1 MDARIVDTALINLL
15 QVAGIQGYIRKST
28 KHDLC
33 LEFYINGTKFQF
45 VGEVKQE
52 VRAYQI
58 DQLPGQSKAKM
69 PQIIVA
75 NRIFPGV
82 KSILQEKR
90 IPYLE
95 ANGNFFLSQDNFY
108 ILIDTARPF
117 IDVKRKGRNRAFTK
131 TGLKVVYFLLQNKDA
146 VNWTQRQIADE
157 VGVSLGTIP
166 QVINGLKD
174 SGYII
179 PLDRRN
185 YIWKN
190 RMDLLRKWID
200 SYAIELRPK
209 LVRHQYKISGDWRD
223 IRFSNNLTVWGGEPG
238 ADLLTNHL
246 RPEKYTIYT
255 KENLSDLIRKYK
267 LIPDPF
273 GEAEVLEM
281 FWSGQEGKIASP
293 MLVYTDLI
301 LEGGKRNIETAERIF
316 NDYVKPII

>member
-15 QVAGIQGYIRKST
+15 QVAGIQGYIRKYT

-146 VNWTQRQIADE
+146 LNWTQREIADE

-255 KENLSDLIRKYK
+255 KEKLSDLIRKYK

>member
-15 QVAGIQGYIRKST
+15 QVAGIQGYIRKYT

-146 VNWTQRQIADE
+146 LNWTQREIADE

>member
-15 QVAGIQGYIRKST
+15 QVAGIQGYIRKYT

-146 VNWTQRQIADE
+146 LNWTQREIADE

-255 KENLSDLIRKYK
+255 KNLSDLIRKYK

>member
-255 KENLSDLIRKYK
+255 KEKLSDLIRKYK

>member
-146 VNWTQRQIADE
+146 LNWTQREIADE

>member
-146 VNWTQRQIADE
+146 LNWTQREIADE

-255 KENLSDLIRKYK
+255 KEKLSDLIRKYK

>member
-15 QVAGIQGYIRKST
+15 QVAGIQGYRRKST

-146 VNWTQRQIADE
+146 LNWTQREIADE

-255 KENLSDLIRKYK
+255 KEKLSDLIRKYK

>member
-15 QVAGIQGYIRKST
+15 QVAGIQGYIRKYT

-146 VNWTQRQIADE
+146 LNWTQREIADE

-174 SGYII
+174 SGYIF

-200 SYAIELRPK
+200 SYEIELRPK

-255 KENLSDLIRKYK
+255 KEKLSDLIRKYK

>member
-15 QVAGIQGYIRKST
+15 QVAGIQGYRRKST

-146 VNWTQRQIADE
+146 LNWTQREIADE